1 MKHSLF
7 SLLLCAMMA
16 IPASAQSYDYLTFQK
31 QDGTEISLTS
41 THLKMTFV
49 GNILQVSNGTDS
61 YTAPLSEMKQMFFS
75 AQPTGVWSASM
86 MDNMLKAEI
95 VGGHLITNAPV
106 GSRVSILALDGRLL
120 SADAYLVKG
129 TYLVRI
135 NNTTLKV
142 VAQ

>member
-1 MKHSLF
+1 MKHSIF

-31 QDGTEISLTS
+31 QDGTEKSLTS
-41 THLKMTFV
+41 THLKMTFE
-49 GNILQVSNGTDS
+49 GNILKVSNGTDS
-61 YTAPLSEMKQMFFS
+61 FSAPLSELKQMFFS
-75 AQPTGVWSASM
+75 AQPTGIRTASIEGRL
-86 MDNMLKAEI
+86 LKAEI
-95 VGGHLITNAPV
+95 VDGHLITNAPA

-135 NNTTLKV
+135 NNSTLKV